1 MKNKIFSKYEFSKR
15 YSLRKLSIGIFS
27 IAVGLFSIGA
37 VDGVQFIINPDYG
50 VVHAAC
56 NDNGPSYFLNH
67 YDEYET
73 VYEADE
79 TLAKGEHK
87 VARETTEGRQFL
99 IEKKGCSN
107 NEPFTAL
114 GDDELYHKPYEVIAN
129 KTNIAKEYYLKYLE
143 NLKKGVAETEE
154 DKNEEARLLDKYIN
168 SPGEFF
174 FETRTRK
181 KVLLNKDENTTKPI
195 HNEDGSVTIPSHS
208 VSKKY
213 KNYEDLFHEYYLHEI
228 DENYVNA
235 GDPYNY
241 NSVSKEK
248 YNKYVKDSFKLV
260 KVGNVERIPIST
272 TTIETNYVE
281 NNNLDYGV
289 RNTTNQGRE
298 GLRENVVTYEVDRNT
313 GDLKNPTTVEN
324 TIPMEKKIVEVG
336 TKEKVVY
343 SKKGND
349 VIKTTTTYG
358 LNTTTGEVTPHDN
371 EEVIKVGEVKDKVEY
386 LKVGNDI
393 VKRTTTHAVNSDNGD
408 ITSKVTDET
417 IKVGALEDKVETEI
431 INRTTKYKPDET
443 LDYGKTE
450 TEDIGSDGSKT
461 IVITYRVNS
470 ENGEVIESRSEP
482 TIKQSKNKIIR
493 VGTKPTIVIIE
504 RDNKQIKQI
513 TTYEL
518 NEDTGEL
525 KSNTKE
531 EVIGDIKPITS
542 KGEEKPL
549 TQEIPEYT
557 NPISTN
563 SPIDDNGNLILPPV
577 LDKPEFN
584 RGVNSI
590 EPPVEENLEY
600 TGTLLTNTP
609 IDENGNSILPP
620 IVEKPEFNGGVN
632 PADSLVVENP
642 EYTGPLSTNTPVDD
656 NGNLILP
663 PVLDK
668 PEFNRGVNSIEPPVE
683 EKPEYKESVSI
694 NTPVDENGNQILPP
708 VVDELPEFNGG
719 VNPVNAPVTEKP
731 EYNESANSLNVSNDN
746 VNPINEIPEYAESLN
761 DSTRNNQ
768 TLNNTENPKNEIKK
782 ERELPNTNSTSILTT
797 LVSSII
803 GTLGLGYKS
812 KRRK

>member
-56 NDNGPSYFLNH
+56 NSNGPSYFLNH

-87 VARETTEGRQFL
+87 VARETTEGRQLFL

-154 DKNEEARLLDKYIN
+154 DKNEEARLWDKYIN

-195 HNEDGSVTIPSHS
+195 YNEDGSVTIPSHS

-235 GDPYNY
+235 DDPYNY

-260 KVGNVERIPIST
+260 KVGNVERIPIS

-632 PADSLVVENP
+632 SIEPPIEEKP
-642 EYTGPLSTNTPVDD
+642 EYTSPLSTNTPV
-656 NGNLILP
+656 NENENPILP
-663 PVLDK
+663 SV
-668 PEFNRGVNSIEPPVE
+668 IEDL
-683 EKPEYKESVSI
+683 PEYKKSTSEISDLVIS
-694 NTPVDENGNQILPP
+694 NKDGNN
-708 VVDELPEFNGG
+708 PETTKEGN
-719 VNPVNAPVTEKP
+719 
-731 EYNESANSLNVSNDN
+731 
-746 VNPINEIPEYAESLN
+746 
-761 DSTRNNQ
+761 
-768 TLNNTENPKNEIKK
+768 KK
-782 ERELPNTNSTSILTT
+782 EKELPNTNSTSVI
-797 LVSSII
+797 VGFISSLI

-812 KRRK
+812 KRK

>member
-56 NDNGPSYFLNH
+56 NGNGPYYFLNH
-67 YDEYET
+67 YNEYET
-73 VYEADE
+73 VYESDGA
-79 TLAKGEHK
+79 LAKGEHK
-87 VARETTEGRQFL
+87 VARETTEGRQLFL
-99 IEKKGCSN
+99 IEKNGCST

-114 GDDELYHKPYEVIAN
+114 GDDKLYHKPYEVITDKSN
-129 KTNIAKEYYLKYLE
+129 MAKEYYLKNLE
-143 NLKKGVAETEE
+143 NLKKGNDETEE
-154 DKNEEARLLDKYIN
+154 DKKEEAKLWDKYIN

-174 FETRTRK
+174 FETRTKK
-181 KVLLNKDENTTKPI
+181 KVLLNKDKNVTEPI
-195 HNEDGSVTIPSHS
+195 NNEDGSVTIPSHS

-235 GDPYNY
+235 EDPYNE
-241 NSVSKEK
+241 NKVSRDK

-272 TTIETNYVE
+272 TEIETEYVA
-281 NNNLDYGV
+281 NNTLDYGV
-289 RNTTNQGRE
+289 RNTTNQGKE
-298 GLRENVVTYEVDRNT
+298 GLRENVVTYEVDKHT
-313 GDLKNPTTVEN
+313 GDLRNPTTVEN
-324 TIPMEKKIVEVG
+324 SIPMEKKIVEVG

-343 SKKGND
+343 NKKGND
-349 VIKTTTTYG
+349 VIKTTTTYE
-358 LNTTTGEVTPHDN
+358 LNTITGEVTPHDN

-386 LKVGNDI
+386 LKAGNDI
-393 VKRTTTHAVNSDNGD
+393 VKRTTTYAVNSDNGD

-417 IKVGALEDKVETEI
+417 IKVGVLKDKVETEI

-531 EVIGDIKPITS
+531 EIIGDIKPITS
-542 KGEEKPL
+542 KGEENPL

-563 SPIDDNGNLILPPV
+563 SPIDDNGNLILPPIAE
-577 LDKPEFN
+577 K
-584 RGVNSI
+584 
-590 EPPVEENLEY
+590 LEY

-632 PADSLVVENP
+632 SIESPIEEKP
-642 EYTGPLSTNTPVDD
+642 EYISTLSTNTPV
-656 NGNLILP
+656 N
-663 PVLDK
+663 
-668 PEFNRGVNSIEPPVE
+668 E
-683 EKPEYKESVSI
+683 
-694 NTPVDENGNQILPP
+694 DENPILPP
-708 VVDELPEFNGG
+708 VVEDLPEYKKPTSEISDLVISNKDGN
-719 VNPVNAPVTEKP
+719 NPETTK
-731 EYNESANSLNVSNDN
+731 ESS
-746 VNPINEIPEYAESLN
+746 
-761 DSTRNNQ
+761 
-768 TLNNTENPKNEIKK
+768 KK
-782 ERELPNTNSTSILTT
+782 ERELPNTNSTSVIAGFI
-797 LVSSII
+797 SSLI

-812 KRRK
+812 KRK

>member
-37 VDGVQFIINPDYG
+37 VDGVQFIINSDYG

-56 NDNGPSYFLNH
+56 NSNGPSYFLNH

-87 VARETTEGRQFL
+87 VARETTEGRQLFL

-154 DKNEEARLLDKYIN
+154 DKNEEARLGDKYIN

-235 GDPYNY
+235 DDPYNY

-632 PADSLVVENP
+632 SIEPPIEEKP
-642 EYTGPLSTNTPVDD
+642 EYTSPLSTNTPV
-656 NGNLILP
+656 NENENPILP
-663 PVLDK
+663 SV
-668 PEFNRGVNSIEPPVE
+668 IEDL
-683 EKPEYKESVSI
+683 PEYKKSTSEISDLVIS
-694 NTPVDENGNQILPP
+694 NKDGNN
-708 VVDELPEFNGG
+708 PETTKEGN
-719 VNPVNAPVTEKP
+719 
-731 EYNESANSLNVSNDN
+731 
-746 VNPINEIPEYAESLN
+746 
-761 DSTRNNQ
+761 
-768 TLNNTENPKNEIKK
+768 KK
-782 ERELPNTNSTSILTT
+782 EKELPNTNSTSVI
-797 LVSSII
+797 VGFISSLI

-812 KRRK
+812 KRK

>member
-56 NDNGPSYFLNH
+56 NSNGPYYFLNH
-67 YDEYET
+67 YNEYET
-73 VYEADE
+73 VYESDGA
-79 TLAKGEHK
+79 LAKGEHK
-87 VARETTEGRQFL
+87 VARETTEGRQLFL
-99 IEKKGCSN
+99 IEKNGCSI

-114 GDDELYHKPYEVIAN
+114 GDDKLYHKPYEVITDKSN
-129 KTNIAKEYYLKYLE
+129 MAKEYYLKNLE
-143 NLKKGVAETEE
+143 NLKKGNDETEE
-154 DKNEEARLLDKYIN
+154 DKKEEAKLWDKYIN

-174 FETRTRK
+174 FETRTKK
-181 KVLLNKDENTTKPI
+181 KVLLNKDKNVTEPI
-195 HNEDGSVTIPSHS
+195 NNEDGSVTIPSHS

-235 GDPYNY
+235 EDPYNE
-241 NSVSKEK
+241 NKVSRDK

-272 TTIETNYVE
+272 TEIETEYVA
-281 NNNLDYGV
+281 NNTLDYGV
-289 RNTTNQGRE
+289 RNTTNQGKE
-298 GLRENVVTYEVDRNT
+298 GLRENVVTYEVDKHT
-313 GDLKNPTTVEN
+313 GDLRNPTTVEN
-324 TIPMEKKIVEVG
+324 SIPMEKKIVEVG

-343 SKKGND
+343 NKKGND
-349 VIKTTTTYG
+349 VIKTTTTYE
-358 LNTTTGEVTPHDN
+358 LNTITGEVTPHDN

-386 LKVGNDI
+386 LKAGNDI
-393 VKRTTTHAVNSDNGD
+393 VKRTTTYAVNSDNGD

-417 IKVGALEDKVETEI
+417 IKVGVLKDKVETEI

-531 EVIGDIKPITS
+531 EIIGDIKPITS
-542 KGEEKPL
+542 KGEENPL

-563 SPIDDNGNLILPPV
+563 SPIDDNGNLILPPIAE
-577 LDKPEFN
+577 K
-584 RGVNSI
+584 
-590 EPPVEENLEY
+590 LEY

-632 PADSLVVENP
+632 SIESPIEEKP
-642 EYTGPLSTNTPVDD
+642 EYISTLSTNTPV
-656 NGNLILP
+656 N
-663 PVLDK
+663 
-668 PEFNRGVNSIEPPVE
+668 E
-683 EKPEYKESVSI
+683 
-694 NTPVDENGNQILPP
+694 DENPILPP
-708 VVDELPEFNGG
+708 VVEDLPEYKKPTSEISDLVISNKDGN
-719 VNPVNAPVTEKP
+719 NPETTK
-731 EYNESANSLNVSNDN
+731 ESS
-746 VNPINEIPEYAESLN
+746 
-761 DSTRNNQ
+761 
-768 TLNNTENPKNEIKK
+768 KK
-782 ERELPNTNSTSILTT
+782 ERELPNTNSTSVIAGFI
-797 LVSSII
+797 SSLI

-812 KRRK
+812 KRK

>member
-27 IAVGLFSIGA
+27 IAIGLFSIGA

-56 NDNGPSYFLNH
+56 NSDGPSYFLNH

-73 VYEADE
+73 VYESDGA
-79 TLAKGEHK
+79 LAKGEHK
-87 VARETTEGRQFL
+87 VARETTEGRQLFL
-99 IEKKGCSN
+99 IEKNGCSDN
-107 NEPFTAL
+107 TPFTAL
-114 GDDELYHKPYEVIAN
+114 GDDKLYHKPYEVITD
-129 KTNIAKEYYLKYLE
+129 KSNIAKEYNLKYLE
-143 NLKKGVAETEE
+143 NLKKRNDETEE
-154 DKNEEARLLDKYIN
+154 DKKEETKLWDKYIN

-181 KVLLNKDENTTKPI
+181 KVLLNKDENVTEPI
-195 HNEDGSVTIPSHS
+195 DNEDGSITIPSHS
-208 VSKKY
+208 ISKKY
-213 KNYEDLFHEYYLHEI
+213 KNYEDLFLEYYLHEI
-228 DENYVNA
+228 DEKYVNA
-235 GDPYNY
+235 DDPYNY

-272 TTIETNYVE
+272 TAIETDYVA

-289 RNTTNQGRE
+289 RNTTNQGKE

-386 LKVGNDI
+386 LKAGNDI
-393 VKRTTTHAVNSDNGD
+393 VKRTTTYAVNSDNGD
-408 ITSKVTDET
+408 ITSKVTNET
-417 IKVGALEDKVETEI
+417 IKVEALEDKVETEI
-431 INRTTKYKPDET
+431 INRTTKYKADET

-450 TEDIGSDGSKT
+450 IEDIGSDGSKT

-470 ENGEVIESRSEP
+470 ENGEVIESISEP

-525 KSNTKE
+525 KSDTKE
-531 EVIGDIKPITS
+531 EIIGDIKPITS

-549 TQEIPEYT
+549 TQETPEYT

-563 SPIDDNGNLILPPV
+563 SPIDENGNLILPPV
-577 LDKPEFN
+577 EEKP
-584 RGVNSI
+584 
-590 EPPVEENLEY
+590 EY

-632 PADSLVVENP
+632 SIEPPIEKKP
-642 EYTGPLSTNTPVDD
+642 EYTSPLSTNTPV
-656 NGNLILP
+656 N
-663 PVLDK
+663 
-668 PEFNRGVNSIEPPVE
+668 E
-683 EKPEYKESVSI
+683 
-694 NTPVDENGNQILPP
+694 DENPILPP
-708 VVDELPEFNGG
+708 VVDELPEYKKLTFEISDLVISNKDGN
-719 VNPVNAPVTEKP
+719 NPETTK
-731 EYNESANSLNVSNDN
+731 ESN
-746 VNPINEIPEYAESLN
+746 
-761 DSTRNNQ
+761 
-768 TLNNTENPKNEIKK
+768 KK
-782 ERELPNTNSTSILTT
+782 ERELPNTNSTSVIAGFI
-797 LVSSII
+797 SSLI

-812 KRRK
+812 KRK

>member
-56 NDNGPSYFLNH
+56 NSNGPSYFLNH

-87 VARETTEGRQFL
+87 VARETTEGRQLFL

-154 DKNEEARLLDKYIN
+154 DKNEEARLWDKYIN

-235 GDPYNY
+235 DDPYNY

-260 KVGNVERIPIST
+260 KVGNVERIPIS

-632 PADSLVVENP
+632 SIEPPIEEKP
-642 EYTGPLSTNTPVDD
+642 EYTSPLSTNTPV
-656 NGNLILP
+656 NENENPILP
-663 PVLDK
+663 SV
-668 PEFNRGVNSIEPPVE
+668 IEDL
-683 EKPEYKESVSI
+683 PEYKKSTSEISDLVIS
-694 NTPVDENGNQILPP
+694 NKDGNN
-708 VVDELPEFNGG
+708 PETTKEGN
-719 VNPVNAPVTEKP
+719 
-731 EYNESANSLNVSNDN
+731 
-746 VNPINEIPEYAESLN
+746 
-761 DSTRNNQ
+761 
-768 TLNNTENPKNEIKK
+768 KK
-782 ERELPNTNSTSILTT
+782 EKELPNTNSTSVI
-797 LVSSII
+797 VGFISSLI

-812 KRRK
+812 KRK